1 MKKREISD
9 NNKIRDS
16 SQFLSKDLSIYF
28 LIQLEDILCTIQGY
42 IENTWI
48 KDFSHE
54 NKLEDYFIV
63 LKSKYREVYP

>member
-1 MKKREISD
+1 M
-9 NNKIRDS
+9 
-16 SQFLSKDLSIYF
+16 
-28 LIQLEDILCTIQGY
+28 IQGY

-63 LKSKYREVYP
+63 LESKYREVYL